1 LLDLIV
7 HIGAQTEW
15 KKDPITSIE
24 DDNNGKGGVEREGEG
39 DLEVQVIQ
47 GPGLLASH
55 ENDGLVY
62 SVGAEQA
69 ETVELTPQC

>member
-1 LLDLIV
+1 M
-7 HIGAQTEW
+7 
-15 KKDPITSIE
+15 SIE
-24 DDNNGKGGVEREGEG
+24 DDNNGKRGVEREGER
-39 DLEVQVIQ
+39 DLEVQVIE

-69 ETVELTPQC
+69 ETVELKTPVLVKKGTLMLPL

>member
-1 LLDLIV
+1 
-7 HIGAQTEW
+7 
-15 KKDPITSIE
+15 
-24 DDNNGKGGVEREGEG
+24 
-39 DLEVQVIQ
+39 VIQ